1 MSEEVQTP
9 DTPAVEQ
16 TQTQP
21 VTETTS
27 SWVNEDGTWN
37 AEAFGDLKEH
47 SAVQKYKTPA
57 ETMKALINKDH
68 VIGKKV
74 EDFWLSDDPEI
85 SAKRNELMGVPADA
99 SGYDFNVEIPE
110 NVPVSDER
118 IQAFK
123 EYAKEIGLSKDKAE
137 ALLKFDI
144 QSAQSVIE
152 QREQEYRE
160 TTEEAVKGLDGK
172 WKNDKDY
179 NLSKAVDALTYLGL
193 DDLAE
198 DVGNLV
204 SPEAVKFA
212 EQVFDKIVPL
222 IDNDEIIEA
231 RQTQSLSTIED
242 RLRLLDDEIWAFP
255 ADELNSE
262 KYKLKINERKQLLE
276 KIA

>member
-21 VTETTS
+21 VAETTTS

-99 SGYDFNVEIPE
+99 SGYDFKVEIPE

-152 QREQEYRE
+152 QREQDYVAKMEE
-160 TTEEAVKGLDGK
+160 STQSLKTE
-172 WKNDKDY
+172 WKNDYDY
-179 NLSKAVDALTYLGL
+179 NVSKVSDTLDHLGL
-193 DDLAE
+193 GEFKDHPE
-198 DVGNLV
+198 YGNN
-204 SPEAVKFA
+204 PEFIKA
-212 EQVFDKIVPL
+212 VFDKIVPL